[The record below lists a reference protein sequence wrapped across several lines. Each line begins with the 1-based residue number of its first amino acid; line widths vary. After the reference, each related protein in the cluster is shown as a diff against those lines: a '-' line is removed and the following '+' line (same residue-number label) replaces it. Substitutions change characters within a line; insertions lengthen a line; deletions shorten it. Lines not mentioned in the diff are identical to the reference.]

1 MTLLDEQIQ
10 QRRANLEALRALG
23 VDIYPRRFDRTHS
36 ISQIVAEFEP
46 RTAEALE
53 SEKIARIERWTIH
66 NLRHTGATHMREQR
80 GVGKGLVRLLLGHV
94 RGGDRGASGIYDRAE
109 LLSKRRRE
117 LTRWADFLDRLRDG
131 VPEKVVTG
139 RFGSTRGQHG

>member
-53 SEKIARIERWTIH
+53 SETPEKEKPAPPSPASSARRT
-66 NLRHTGATHMREQR
+66 LDQPAPPGPVPGAP
-80 GVGKGLVRLLLGHV
+80 
-94 RGGDRGASGIYDRAE
+94 GAP
-109 LLSKRRRE
+109 SKR
-117 LTRWADFLDRLRDG
+117 T
-131 VPEKVVTG
+131 
-139 RFGSTRGQHG
+139 